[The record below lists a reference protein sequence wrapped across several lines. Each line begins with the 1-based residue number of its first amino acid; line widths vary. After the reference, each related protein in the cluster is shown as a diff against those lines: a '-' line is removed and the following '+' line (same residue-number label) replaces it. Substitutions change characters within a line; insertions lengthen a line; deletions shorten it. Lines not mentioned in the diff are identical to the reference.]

1 MAKFG
6 KGNPHGSRFK
16 PGVSGNPGGKP
27 KAIVEV
33 QTLAREH
40 SREAIEGLV
49 RILRD
54 EKTPPV
60 AVVAAANALLDRAWG
75 RPMQAVQHTGSIG
88 GLGAILDA
96 AFSRIESEDDQP
108 NPDTQH

>member
-1 MAKFG
+1 MPKKLFTE
-6 KGNPHGSRFK
+6 GNTLGHRFK
-16 PGVSGNPGGKP
+16 KGTSGNPGGKP

-54 EKTPPV
+54 EKTPPA

-75 RPMQAVQHTGSIG
+75 RPSQSVEHTGQVNMA
-88 GLGAILDA
+88 LGAFTGRRVRSDRRRRSA
-96 AFSRIESEDDQP
+96 
-108 NPDTQH
+108 